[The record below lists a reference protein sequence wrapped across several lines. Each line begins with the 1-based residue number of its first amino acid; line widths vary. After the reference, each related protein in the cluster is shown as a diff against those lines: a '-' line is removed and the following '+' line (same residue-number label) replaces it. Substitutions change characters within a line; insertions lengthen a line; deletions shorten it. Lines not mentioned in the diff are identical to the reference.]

1 MLNKGAF
8 KEVLQIPLSHRSFKA
23 TEIDEAWVKME
34 EVDRWV

>member
-8 KEVLQIPLSHRSFKA
+8 KEVLKILLSHHSIKTA
-23 TEIDEAWVKME
+23 ETDETWVKME